1 MLPKDELRI
10 ITTMIIPNEIYHKK
24 IQEELDKKDKIKRH
38 QPKEKENYEWDILLD
53 DKLCSIL
60 GG

>member
-10 ITTMIIPNEIYHKK
+10 ITTMIIPEETYHKK
-24 IQEELDKKDKIKRH
+24 IQEQLDKTDKVKHH
-38 QPKEKENYEWDILLD
+38 QPKVDNTETWKDLLT
-53 DKLCSIL
+53 DKLLGIL